1 MNNDIRI
8 HISGD
13 IFKLIATLCTLNSQE
28 ILKRPNDQGE
38 GMIMVAS
45 NEMAASCKWGEYCSN
60 RLQLNT
66 KADECN

>member
-38 GMIMVAS
+38 GD
-45 NEMAASCKWGEYCSN
+45 NGCQQRDGCE
-60 RLQLNT
+60 LQMGRVLFKQIT
-66 KADECN
+66 IKHKGR